1 MSNTE
6 VSHGETS
13 SAVTDEVD
21 RPVVALKLKF
31 SNHQRTVG
39 VAARVPRQ
47 RKGLEDKVS
56 STFCGCAGVVYNAQQ
71 YCDIFLEDT
80 SGGKYGDISNSK
92 PAS

>member
-6 VSHGETS
+6 VSSGETS
-13 SAVTDEVD
+13 TAVTDEVD
-21 RPVVALKLKF
+21 RPVVALKLKV

-56 STFCGCAGVVYNAQQ
+56 STFCGYAGVVSNPQQ
-71 YCDIFLEDT
+71 YWGMFQET
-80 SGGKYGDISNSK
+80 HFGWERW
-92 PAS
+92 